1 MSHWP
6 THCARCAADLSK
18 VTSIVSKFNLD
29 TICYPCKRR
38 EKAHLNYH
46 EADMAEIASV
56 RAGDMNFAGVG
67 CPPELYKPP
76 CEAET
81 FAIGVSMKSHEEAR
95 HLALVAGAIL
105 VGQDANSNDSFIFP
119 DTSMALM
126 GTAEPVS
133 VLVTHN
139 PNRN

>member
-38 EKAHLNYH
+38 EKAHPAYH
-46 EADMAEIASV
+46 EADMAEVASV
-56 RAGDMNFAGVG
+56 RAGDMNFVGIG

-76 CEAET
+76 CQAET
-81 FAIGVSMKSHEEAR
+81 FAIGVSMKSHKEA
-95 HLALVAGAIL
+95 HQMALAAGAIFE
-105 VGQDANSNDSFIFP
+105 GMDENGNDSFVFL
-119 DTSMALM
+119 DGSLALL
-126 GTAEPVS
+126 GSAEPAS